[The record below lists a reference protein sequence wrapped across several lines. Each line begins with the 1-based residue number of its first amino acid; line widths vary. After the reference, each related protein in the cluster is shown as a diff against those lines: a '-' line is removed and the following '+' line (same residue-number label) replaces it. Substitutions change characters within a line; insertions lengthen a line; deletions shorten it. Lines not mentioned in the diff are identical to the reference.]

1 MDVENVIATVVLV
14 ILVPEL
20 ALKDVETDALIVV
33 AVALIDALAVAEIA
47 LEAVKRLAVLLVLN
61 SVQELA
67 LWDALVTVIMVA
79 LVKK

>member
-1 MDVENVIATVVLV
+1 MDAV
-14 ILVPEL
+14 L
-20 ALKDVETDALIVV
+20 ALLNAVLKAAADRIAAEDVETDVLTVVVV
-33 AVALIDALAVAEIA
+33 APITVLDVIVLA

-79 LVKK
+79 LAKK